1 MSNSIYLIHGYLANS
16 ESHWFP
22 WLKKELQK
30 NNKKLMAETLTNADN
45 PEYHIWKKDISSLL
59 SNVKTGDS
67 IVCHSLGC
75 ISTLDF
81 LKNYTGPKLDKL
93 ILVAGFNE
101 KLKSFPDLDDFINE
115 CQLDLEKT
123 AQYFDKIIVFVS
135 SNDVVVD
142 PILTRNLAKQL
153 SAELI
158 VENNAGHFLE
168 SDGYTEFDTLLN
180 FI

>member
-22 WLKKELQK
+22 WLKNELQK

-45 PEYHIWKKDISSLL
+45 PEYHTWKKDISNLL
-59 SNVKTGDS
+59 SNVKKGDS

-81 LKNYTGPKLDKL
+81 FKNYTGPKLDKL

-101 KLKSFPDLDDFINE
+101 KLKSFPDLDNFINE
-115 CQLDLEKT
+115 CQLDLVKT

-135 SNDVVVD
+135 SNDVIVD

-158 VENNAGHFLE
+158 IENNAGHFLE
-168 SDGYTEFDTLLN
+168 SDGYTKFDSLLKL
-180 FI
+180 I